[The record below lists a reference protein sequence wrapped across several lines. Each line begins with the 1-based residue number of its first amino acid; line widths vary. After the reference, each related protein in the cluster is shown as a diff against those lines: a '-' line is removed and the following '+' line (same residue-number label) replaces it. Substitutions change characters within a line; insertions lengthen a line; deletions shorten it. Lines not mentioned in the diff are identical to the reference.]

1 MNDMAKHRAIK
12 ITLELLLSE
21 HADTTEVLHQLQL
34 FLLDTYEIDDN
45 DWCPFDAD
53 AIVMEL
59 TDDKLAYIDSEEK
72 QLPSRRLDLGDA

>member
-34 FLLDTYEIDDN
+34 FLLDT
-45 DWCPFDAD
+45 
-53 AIVMEL
+53 
-59 TDDKLAYIDSEEK
+59 
-72 QLPSRRLDLGDA
+72 